1 MKEGRKVGTRREKLV
16 KRETTGEEKWT
27 GREKCRG
34 KMHDGMSKW

>member
-16 KRETTGEEKWT
+16 KREMTGGEKWS

-34 KMHDGMSKW
+34 KNA